1 MNENIFPSNFYTYTK
16 KDISSNKISKDI
28 SSNKILK
35 DISTNKILKDINSSI
50 DAFLKLQSHKA
61 FKIVIEEEKNK
72 PYFQAAKYDSII
84 YHDSTV
90 IVDEANAKVI
100 NLKEKLIDEFSKAS
114 KATLEKTLPE
124 IETYDYAFNNADLAK
139 KEAMD
144 AVTKSD
150 NLEKAVLLAEASIST
165 SINNSS
171 AVAAYNVALADSIK
185 AKEEATIAVTK
196 SASLALEAD
205 NALKQISVATSI
217 NADPIFYT
225 FDAIFAEYALAKK
238 EADIAYDNNII
249 AAKKA
254 KVSVQILDKT
264 IKPLIQAKIESEA
277 NTEVNTD
284 NIFSTFTSFKAKKP
298 ELLQAY
304 IQGSSKKA
312 EVLIKII
319 EEEHNKPYYKD
330 ANADEEKAYA
340 LSTVA
345 EVAIAKAKFYIAKV
359 EKEYKSE
366 KIANTDFCNV
376 VYNSAKKD
384 AELAKKDAYAAINNA
399 NEAANKADSSLLSL
413 EVKIKALVQLAL

>member
-1 MNENIFPSNFYTYTK
+1 MNENIF
-16 KDISSNKISKDI
+16 SKDI
-28 SSNKILK
+28 SSNSNN
-35 DISTNKILKDINSSI
+35 DNDV
-50 DAFLKLQSHKA
+50 FLKLQSHKA
-61 FKIVIEEEKNK
+61 FKKVIEDEKNK
-72 PYFQAAKYDSII
+72 PYFQAAKSDSINL
-84 YHDSTV
+84 YNLSV
-90 IVDEANAKVI
+90 IFEEANAKVTD
-100 NLKEKLIDEFSKAS
+100 LKKKLNEEFNKAA
-114 KATLEKTLPE
+114 KITLEKTLPDFKN
-124 IETYDYAFNNADLAK
+124 YNDAYNNAEKAK
-139 KEAMD
+139 KEATI

-150 NLEKAVLLAEASIST
+150 DLEKAVLLAEASIST

-171 AVAAYNVALADSIK
+171 AIAAYNVALADAEK
-185 AKEEATIAVTK
+185 AKKEANIAIAK
-196 SASLALEAD
+196 SASLEQEAENSLE
-205 NALKQISVATSI
+205 QISIATSI
-217 NADPIFYT
+217 NADPIFNT
-225 FDAIFAEYALAKK
+225 FDVILAEYISTKK
-238 EADIAYDNNII
+238 EADIAYDNSII

-254 KVSVQILDKT
+254 KVSIQILDMT
-264 IKPLIQAKIESEA
+264 IKSLIKAEKESEDNSEA
-277 NTEVNTD
+277 NAD

-312 EVLIKII
+312 EVLKKII

-345 EVAIAKAKFYIAKV
+345 EVAIVKAKFYIAKV

-384 AELAKKDAYAAINNA
+384 AELAKKEAFAAINNA

-413 EVKIKALVQLAL
+413 EVKIKALVQFAL